1 MSYTPTNY
9 QLVHRLRRRVRLLV
23 PGLRG
28 DEERIALLEILLR
41 KHPQI
46 KRVRGVVGIASVVIH
61 FDPRRQPIDNLLQ
74 LLDVVIGNLLTSE
87 TVIPAEEPKG
97 PLKGELERCSLAV
110 EGMTCASCAALIEM
124 RFKRDPR
131 IAEASVN
138 FAAGTA
144 QVVGQLGRDEVYR
157 IVDSLGYVSRPMDT
171 LTQRRL
177 LVEMERER
185 LREARKRLTIAGML
199 SLPVM
204 AIGMA
209 MPSCFLL
216 KSVEF
221 LLTTPVVFWAA
232 RPIFSKAWVLAK
244 QGEAN
249 MDSLIAMGA
258 GAAYAYSV
266 PAWLLGRHHLYFEA
280 AGGIITFVLL
290 GRFLEERAKGKAG
303 EAIRKLI
310 DLQPQ
315 TATILDEGV
324 ERVIPADELQAGV
337 LILVRPGERIPT
349 DSVVVSGESTVDE
362 SMVTG
367 ESIPV
372 IKGPGTSVVGGCI
385 NGSGALRIQAT
396 AVGGE
401 TVLSGIIR
409 LVDQAQG
416 AKLPVQ
422 KLADRISAVFVPV
435 VIGIAAFT
443 GAGWLL
449 SGARLT
455 TAAGHAIS
463 VLLIACPC
471 ALGLAT
477 PTAIMVGAGRA
488 AQRGIFIRGGES
500 LELAARLDTMIVDKT
515 GTLTEGRPVV
525 TDWVNISSIED
536 QKLLRLA
543 AGAELD
549 SEHFLA
555 RAVVEYARQQGVEP
569 VVPSE
574 FQAEP
579 GRGIAAEV
587 AGHRMLL
594 GNAVWLTQQGV
605 TCDVLTEQAATL
617 AGEGK
622 SPVYLAID
630 GQAGAL
636 FAIADRP
643 KPQARAGVAALLEQ
657 GIEILMLTGDNRT
670 TAEYIAQEL
679 DITQVV
685 AEANPVEKLAIIEQL
700 QAQGKRVGMVGDGV
714 NDAPA
719 LAAADVGFAVGAGTD
734 VAIEAADVTLVSSE
748 FTRIAEAVALSRNT
762 MKVIKQ
768 NLFWALAYNSI
779 AIPVAVSGRLIPMVA
794 SAAMAMSS
802 VSVVTNSLRLQRMNS
817 PSQQDAEGEGASSTP
832 NSTEMK

>member
-1 MSYTPTNY
+1 
-9 QLVHRLRRRVRLLV
+9 VLV

-28 DEERIALLEILLR
+28 DGERVALLEILLR

-46 KRVRGVVGIASVVIH
+46 KRVRGVVGIGSVAIH
-61 FDPRRQPIDNLLQ
+61 FDPNQLPVDNLLL
-74 LLDVVIGNLLTSE
+74 LLDAIIGNLLVTPAATSTE
-87 TVIPAEEPKG
+87 QVEP
-97 PLKGELERCSLAV
+97 PVEGERVSCSLAV

-124 RFKRDPR
+124 RLKRDPR
-131 IAEASVN
+131 VDEASVN
-138 FAAGTA
+138 YAAGTA
-144 QVVGQLGRDEVYR
+144 QVVGYLDKAEIYR
-157 IVDSLGYVSRPMDT
+157 VVDSLGYASRPMDS

-177 LVEMERER
+177 LVELEREH
-185 LREARKRLTIAGML
+185 LREARRRLTIAGIL

-221 LLTTPVVFWAA
+221 LLTTPIVFWAA
-232 RPIFSKAWVLAK
+232 RPIFSKARALAR

-249 MDSLIAMGA
+249 MDSLIAMGS
-258 GAAYAYSV
+258 GAAYVYSV

-280 AGGIITFVLL
+280 AAGIITFVLL
-290 GRFLEERAKGKAG
+290 GRYLEERAKGKAS

-315 TATILDEGV
+315 TATLVDQGG
-324 ERVIPADELQAGV
+324 ERVIPADELQVGD

-349 DSVVVSGESTVDE
+349 DGIVVSGHSTVDE

-367 ESIPV
+367 ESLPV
-372 IKGPGTSVVGGCI
+372 VKGPETKVVGGCI
-385 NGSGALRIQAT
+385 NGSGTLRITAT

-401 TVLSGIIR
+401 TVLAGIIR

-435 VIGIAAFT
+435 VIGIAATT

-477 PTAIMVGAGRA
+477 PTAIMVGTGRA

-500 LELAARLDTMIVDKT
+500 LELAARLDTIIVDKT
-515 GTLTEGRPVV
+515 GTLTQGRPVV
-525 TDWVNISSIED
+525 TDWVNITPIED
-536 QKLLRLA
+536 EKLLMLA
-543 AGAELD
+543 ASAERD

-555 RAVVEYARQQGVEP
+555 QAVVEYARQQGIEP
-569 VVPSE
+569 IEPQT
-574 FQAEP
+574 FQSEP

-587 AGHRMLL
+587 AGHRVLL
-594 GNAVWLTQQGV
+594 GNSAWLTHQGV
-605 TCDVLTEQAATL
+605 ACDGLAITAASM

-630 GQAGAL
+630 GEAGAL

-643 KPQARAGVAALLEQ
+643 KAEARAGVSALLKQ
-657 GIEILMLTGDNRT
+657 GIEVIMLTGDNRK
-670 TAEYIAQEL
+670 TAEHIAQEL
-679 DITQVV
+679 GITAVV
-685 AEANPVEKLAIIEQL
+685 AEANPAQKLDTIERLQVEGAL
-700 QAQGKRVGMVGDGV
+700 VGMVGDGV

-719 LAAADVGFAVGAGTD
+719 LAAADVGFAVGTGTD
-734 VAIEAADVTLVSSE
+734 VAIEAADVTLVSGD
-748 FTRIAEAVALSRNT
+748 FRRVAEAVRLSHNT

-779 AIPVAVSGRLIPMVA
+779 AIPVAISGRLTPMVA

-802 VSVVTNSLRLQRMNS
+802 VSVVTNSLRLQRMKS
-817 PSQQDAEGEGASSTP
+817 LPPPDAEGEG
-832 NSTEMK
+832 

>member
-1 MSYTPTNY
+1 MSYTPANY
-9 QLVHRLRRRVRLLV
+9 RLVHRLRRRVRLLV

-28 DEERIALLEILLR
+28 DEERMALLEILLR

-46 KRVRGVVGIASVVIH
+46 KRVRRVVGIGSVAIH
-61 FDPRRQPIDNLLQ
+61 FDRCQLPINNLLQ
-74 LLDVVIGNLLTSE
+74 LLDAVIGNLLISQPAT
-87 TVIPAEEPKG
+87 PAEQPEAPADR
-97 PLKGELERCSLAV
+97 ELAHCSLAV
-110 EGMTCASCAALIEM
+110 EGMTCASCAALIEI
-124 RFKRDPR
+124 RLKRDSR
-131 IAEASVN
+131 VEEASVN

-144 QVVGQLGRDEVYR
+144 QVVGRLDREEVYR
-157 IVDSLGYVSRPMDT
+157 VVDSLGYACRPMDT

-177 LVEMERER
+177 LLEKERER
-185 LREARKRLTIAGML
+185 LREARKRLTIAGLL

-232 RPIFSKAWVLAK
+232 RPIFGKAWALAK

-258 GAAYAYSV
+258 GAAYVYSV

-315 TATILDEGV
+315 TATLLDNGV
-324 ERVIPADELQAGV
+324 ERVISADELQAGV

-349 DSVVVSGESTVDE
+349 DSIVVSGESTVDE

-372 IKGPGTSVVGGCI
+372 MKGPGMSLVGGCI
-385 NGSGALRIQAT
+385 NGYGTLRARAT
-396 AVGGE
+396 AVGSE
-401 TVLSGIIR
+401 TVLAGIIR
-409 LVDQAQG
+409 LVEQAQG
-416 AKLPVQ
+416 SKLPVQ
-422 KLADRISAVFVPV
+422 KLADRISAVFVPM

-477 PTAIMVGAGRA
+477 PTAIMVGTGRA

-525 TDWVNISSIED
+525 SDWINISSFADEE
-536 QKLLRLA
+536 LLTLA

-569 VVPSE
+569 VAPSE
-574 FQAEP
+574 FKAEP

-587 AGHRMLL
+587 AGHRLLL
-594 GNAVWLTQQGV
+594 GSAAWLVQQGV
-605 TCDVLTEQAATL
+605 VCDELAEAATAL
-617 AGEGK
+617 AAEGK

-636 FAIADRP
+636 FAIADKP
-643 KPQARAGVAALLEQ
+643 KPQARAGVAALLDQ
-657 GIEILMLTGDNRT
+657 RIEVLMLTGDNRN
-670 TAEYIAQEL
+670 TAESIAQAL
-679 DITQVV
+679 GITQVV
-685 AEANPVEKLAIIEQL
+685 AEATPLEKLDCIKGL
-700 QAQGKRVGMVGDGV
+700 QAEGKRVGMVGDGV

-719 LAAADVGFAVGAGTD
+719 LAAADVGFAVGTGTD
-734 VAIEAADVTLVSSE
+734 VAIEAADITLVSHD
-748 FTRIAEAVALSRNT
+748 FTRVAEAVALSHNT

-779 AIPVAVSGRLIPMVA
+779 AIPVAISGRLTPMVA

-802 VSVVTNSLRLQRMNS
+802 VSVVTNSLRLQRMNLR
-817 PSQQDAEGEGASSTP
+817 AT
-832 NSTEMK
+832 TETK

>member
-1 MSYTPTNY
+1 MRYTPTNY
-9 QLVHRLRRRVRLLV
+9 QLVHRLRRRVRLQA
-23 PGLRG
+23 PTLRG

-46 KRVRGVVGIASVVIH
+46 KRVRGVVGIGSVAIH
-61 FDPRRQPIDNLLQ
+61 FDPRELPIDNLLQ
-74 LLDVVIGNLLTSE
+74 LLDTVIGNLSISDCA
-87 TVIPAEEPKG
+87 IPADEPEG
-97 PLKGELERCSLAV
+97 PLEGELVSCSLAV
-110 EGMTCASCAALIEM
+110 EGMTCASCAALIEL
-124 RFKRDPR
+124 RLRRDPR
-131 IAEASVN
+131 VAKASVN

-144 QVVGQLGRDEVYR
+144 QVVGQLSRGEVYR
-157 IVDSLGYVSRPMDT
+157 VVDSLGYVSRPMDT
-171 LTQRRL
+171 LAQRRL

-185 LREARKRLTIAGML
+185 LREAGKRLTIAGML

-204 AIGMA
+204 VIGMA

-232 RPIFSKAWVLAK
+232 RPIFVKAWALAK

-315 TATILDEGV
+315 TATILDQGV
-324 ERVIPADELQAGV
+324 ERVIPADELQTGV

-372 IKGPGTSVVGGCI
+372 VKGPGMSVVGGCI
-385 NGSGALRIQAT
+385 NGSGTLRVEAT

-401 TVLSGIIR
+401 TVLAGIIR

-435 VIGIAAFT
+435 VIGMAAFT
-443 GAGWLL
+443 GGGWLL

-455 TAAGHAIS
+455 TAAAHAIT

-477 PTAIMVGAGRA
+477 PTAIMVGSGRA

-500 LELAARLDTMIVDKT
+500 LELAARLDIMIIDKT
-515 GTLTEGRPVV
+515 GTLTEGRPEV

-536 QKLLRLA
+536 ITLLRLA

-549 SEHFLA
+549 SEHSLA
-555 RAVVEYARQQGVEP
+555 QAVVEYARQQGVEP
-569 VVPSE
+569 VAPSK

-579 GRGIAAEV
+579 GRGIAADV
-587 AGHRMLL
+587 AGHRLLL
-594 GNAVWLTQQGV
+594 GNAAWLAAQGV
-605 TCDVLTEQAATL
+605 TCDALAELAEALAAQ
-617 AGEGK
+617 GK

-657 GIEILMLTGDNRT
+657 GIEVLMLTGDNRR
-670 TAEYIAQEL
+670 TAEHIAHEL
-679 DITQVV
+679 GITQVV
-685 AEANPVEKLAIIEQL
+685 ADATPRDKLDTIERL
-700 QAQGKRVGMVGDGV
+700 RAEGKRVGMVGDGV

-719 LAAADVGFAVGAGTD
+719 LAAADVGFAVGTGTD
-734 VAIEAADVTLVSSE
+734 VAIEAADVTLVSSD
-748 FTRIAEAVALSRNT
+748 FTRVAEAVSLSRNT

-779 AIPVAVSGRLIPMVA
+779 AIPVAVSGRLTPMVA

-817 PSQQDAEGEGASSTP
+817 PSHADAKGEVCITDG
-832 NSTEMK
+832 